1 MQTRWRRRVCCFA
14 NLIVVN
20 KTKPTRAAL
29 DRLLDKRNEHPE
41 QLVAIEARVRELFE
55 QERAVL
61 VLDMCGFSR
70 LTIKHGV
77 IHYLAM
83 IRRMH
88 RVVLPLVAAGKGR
101 VVKTEADDVIA
112 IFDAVPDAIRVARAV
127 NEQLTRANAF
137 LPEDWD
143 VHVGIGI
150 GYGPLLLI
158 GDHDLFGSEMN
169 LASKLGEDVAKA
181 EQVLLTEGAFA
192 KAGKYRKSYAKRKTR
207 IGKLSLSYYQAK
219 K

>member
-1 MQTRWRRRVCCFA
+1 
-14 NLIVVN
+14 VN
-20 KTKPTRAAL
+20 KLKATRAVL

-41 QLVAIEARVRELFE
+41 QLVAIEAHIREVFE
-55 QERAVL
+55 QDKAVL

-88 RVVLPLVAAGKGR
+88 RVVLPIVAESRGS
-101 VVKTEADDVIA
+101 VVKTEADNVIA
-112 IFDAVPDAIRVARAV
+112 IFEAVPDAIRTARAI
-127 NEQLTRANAF
+127 NERLARANAF

-150 GYGPLLLI
+150 GCGPVLMI
-158 GDHDLFGSEMN
+158 GNHDLFGSEMN
-169 LASKLGEDVAKA
+169 LASKLGEDLAKA
-181 EQVLLTEGAFA
+181 GQVLLTEAAFA
-192 KAGKYRKSYAKRKTR
+192 KAGKYRKTYTKRKTR
-207 IGKLSLSYYQAK
+207 IGKLALAYYQPKRA
-219 K
+219 